1 MREIAIRNREASGAT
16 GPLPAALTA
25 PPPEKPLPYEDDD
38 MGDLSVDLTANGF
51 DPSESFNMDKSLA
64 DDIVPVADPGIEK
77 AVTVSRFILASAY
90 IQPTKAL
97 DIGTGAGSPSSSP
110 SPHVR
115 RKSVLPL
122 DPQVMR
128 DLQAHKSL
136 EAQPALEREA

>member
-1 MREIAIRNREASGAT
+1 LREIAIRNREASGAP

-77 AVTVSRFILASAY
+77 AVTVSRFSLHPLTLS
-90 IQPTKAL
+90 
-97 DIGTGAGSPSSSP
+97 
-110 SPHVR
+110 R
-115 RKSVLPL
+115 RKDSRLAPA
-122 DPQVMR
+122 QVRHRLHLLLMVVGNQCC
-128 DLQAHKSL
+128 LLILK
-136 EAQPALEREA
+136 